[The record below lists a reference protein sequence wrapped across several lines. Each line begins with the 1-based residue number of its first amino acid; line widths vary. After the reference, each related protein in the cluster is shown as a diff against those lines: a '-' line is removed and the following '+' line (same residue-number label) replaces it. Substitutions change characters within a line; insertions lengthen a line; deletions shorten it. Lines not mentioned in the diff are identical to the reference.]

1 MKALAKIPTMKKS
14 LIAAVTSIAL
24 SSASFA
30 GTGWLE
36 SYNYTWNGTSDTY
49 FILNG
54 GGYPAAPSTPVGAF
68 NGADLDGGTPFNLGY
83 TLFLNAN
90 ISAWADGGDAFSNFS
105 LWYRVYST
113 GSPSGSF
120 TQVNA
125 TPIVNFDTPSNN
137 WRASTPSGG
146 DLSGFG
152 NGSYTVETYLSRT
165 HSWDGGS
172 YTTYLTTIGDTGGGV
187 VPNNVPPTSNY
198 FTASFDVVPEPSTY
212 ALLSLAA
219 AGLGAHVIR
228 RRRK

>member
-1 MKALAKIPTMKKS
+1 MKKT
-14 LIAAVTSIAL
+14 LIAAVASIAL

-36 SYNYTWNGTSDTY
+36 SYNYTWNGTADTVY
-49 FILNG
+49 TLNG
-54 GGYPAAPSTPVGAF
+54 GGYPASTIGAPVGAF
-68 NGADLDGGTPFNLGY
+68 NGADLDGGTAFNLGY
-83 TLFLNAN
+83 TLFLNAE
-90 ISAWADGGDAFSNFS
+90 ISAWADGGDTFSNFS
-105 LWYRVYST
+105 LWYRVYSGT
-113 GSPSGSF
+113 PSGSF
-120 TQVNA
+120 TQITA
-125 TPIVNFDTPSNN
+125 SPIVNFDTPSNN
-137 WRASTPSGG
+137 WRATTASGA
-146 DLSGFG
+146 DLSGLS

-187 VPNNVPPTSNY
+187 VPGNVPPTSNY
-198 FTASFDVVPEPSTY
+198 FTATFDVVPEPSTY